1 MCLPMEAADS
11 RWPEKTMNRAHML
24 GMPYMLYIYTHVMYA
39 IPKALYLPT
48 VHLTTR
54 VFESWCLCV

>member
-1 MCLPMEAADS
+1 MEAADS

-24 GMPYMLYIYTHVMYA
+24 GMPYMLCIYTRTLCMLY

-54 VFESWCLCV
+54 GFESWCLCV